1 MSNKRARG
9 FAFTVNNWTEEDWSA
24 LQRAPSVRY
33 LVMGKEVAPTTGTPH
48 IQGYVFFELQKT
60 FSAARTWF
68 ESVLGHARAHVEM
81 AYANALAN
89 CKYCMKDADPSNQGY
104 ERGERPKSD
113 REKGEDEKVRAKRN
127 LEALIDNRIED
138 VDLDVVAHQL
148 RNYEYGAA
156 ALKRARRSA
165 PKALDGVLDNVWVYG
180 PRGSGKDTYVRGQ
193 LAERPHYLKSLEP
206 YWDKYD
212 DEEDVYIEDIDREAL
227 KVTRLLKIWADRYP
241 FDGRRMYGLGQCII
255 RPKRIWVTSQY
266 HPKDL
271 FNKEDAEAIIR
282 RFRIVHMVDGV
293 GRPERRQWTARPTPI
308 ILEEEAPAAP
318 HPTPDPPSPD
328 RFGLYLLD

>member
-89 CKYCMKDADPSNQGY
+89 CKYCMKDADPSNEGY

-113 REKGEDEKVRAKRN
+113 TEKGEDEKVRAKRN
-127 LEALIDNRIED
+127 LEALIDNRVED
-138 VDLDVVAHQL
+138 VDLDIVGRQL

-156 ALKRARRSA
+156 ALKRARH
-165 PKALDGVLDNVWVYG
+165 KATKLDGVLDNYWVYG
-180 PRGSGKDTYVRGQ
+180 DAGAGKDDHIEELIGD
-193 LAERPHYLKSLEP
+193 RPFYTKNGSNK
-206 YWDKYD
+206 WWCDYD
-212 DEEDVYIEDIDREAL
+212 FEEDVWIMDVGKRSREVIDLIKAE
-227 KVTRLLKIWADRYP
+227 WCDRRP
-241 FDGRRMYGLGQCII
+241 FRGEVKGGNTGLI
-255 RPKRIWVTSQY
+255 RPKRVYVSSNY
-266 HPKDL
+266 HPDELYGEKD
-271 FNKEDAEAIIR
+271 AAAIR
-282 RFRIVHMVDGV
+282 RRFQIVHAVDGDALYLPRENV
-293 GRPERRQWTARPTPI
+293 ERPAPLRKIIVEPRPT
-308 ILEEEAPAAP
+308 
-318 HPTPDPPSPD
+318 HDPPSPD